1 MNKFSRLAATAVLV
15 AAPFSL
21 AACGGSGSKPAKADV
36 ISGYASAMHNQK
48 IDGKSAVSTELSTK
62 VATCVVD
69 KVYGQ
74 VDASTLNAMKS
85 GTPTKVSSSD
95 QSNVQTAITN
105 CTNSLMSSMGG

>member
-1 MNKFSRLAATAVLV
+1 MKTFSRIAVTAVLV

-21 AACGGSGSKPAKADV
+21 AACGSGASKPAKADV
-36 ISGYASAMHNQK
+36 ISGYASAMQNQK
-48 IDGKSAVSTELSTK
+48 VDGKSAISGELSNK

-95 QSNVQTAITN
+95 QSNVQSAITS